1 VHELAIA
8 ESIVEA
14 IGARCGDAR
23 VTRVR
28 LSVGRLSGVV
38 PDAIRFCFDL
48 AATGTTVDG
57 ARLDI
62 DEPDG
67 WAGCRSCG
75 AEYRVDDPI
84 LLCACG
90 SSDVEVLRGQEL
102 TIRSVETIQSVETNR
117 SVQSN
122 RSVEVT

>member
-1 VHELAIA
+1 MHELAIA

-48 AATGTTVDG
+48 AAAGTTVDG

-62 DEPDG
+62 EEPDG
-67 WAGCRSCG
+67 WARCRSCDG
-75 AEYRVDDPI
+75 QFRVDDLI
-84 LLCACG
+84 LLCSCG
-90 SSDVEVLRGQEL
+90 SADVEVLRGQDL
-102 TIRSVETIQSVETNR
+102 TIRSVETV
-117 SVQSN
+117 
-122 RSVEVT
+122 RSVEVN

>member
-1 VHELAIA
+1 MHELAIA

-62 DEPDG
+62 EEPDG
-67 WAGCRSCG
+67 WARCRSCG
-75 AEYRVDDPI
+75 AEYRIDDPI

-90 SSDVEVLRGQEL
+90 SADVEVLRGHDL
-102 TIRSVETIQSVETNR
+102 TIRSVE
-117 SVQSN
+117 
-122 RSVEVT
+122 VT

>member
-1 VHELAIA
+1 
-8 ESIVEA
+8 
-14 IGARCGDAR
+14 

-62 DEPDG
+62 EEPDG
-67 WAGCRSCG
+67 WARCRSCG
-75 AEYRVDDPI
+75 GEYRVDDLI

-90 SSDVEVLRGQEL
+90 SADVEVLRGQDL
-102 TIRSVETIQSVETNR
+102 TIRSVETVGSAETVP
-117 SVQSN
+117 STETAS
-122 RSVEVT
+122 SAEVT